1 MTKGDRIRFA
11 RLNKNMTL
19 DDLARACDTTKQTIN
34 KYEKGIITNIPSD
47 KVELLGKALDISP
60 AYIMGWETSGDP
72 GDLDREIMDLLR
84 SLPENTRR
92 SFLQLLKDFI
102 E

>member
-72 GDLDREIMDLLR
+72 DDLDREIMDLLR

>member
-19 DDLARACDTTKQTIN
+19 EELAQACDTTKQTIN
-34 KYEKGIITNIPSD
+34 KYEKGIVTNIPSD

-60 AYIMGWETSGDP
+60 AYIMGWETSSDP
-72 GDLDREIMDLLR
+72 DELDQKILELLR
-84 SLPENTRR
+84 SLPENKKI
-92 SFLQLLKDFI
+92 SFLQLLENFI

>member
-72 GDLDREIMDLLR
+72 DDLDLEIMDLLR